1 MNIKN
6 ISIILLVAVILGVV
20 FYWYEYRPAQIRK
33 ICHEKVVGEI
43 KNVFK
48 NVPNKIEAMKFEQEM
63 MKTDYESLYKQCLR
77 ESGLEK

>member
-1 MNIKN
+1 MKRNIIAILIILAI
-6 ISIILLVAVILGVV
+6 ISIGL

-43 KNVFK
+43 KNV
-48 NVPNKIEAMKFEQEM
+48 PNKIEAMKFEQEM
-63 MKTDYESLYKQCLR
+63 IKTDYESLYKQCLR